1 MANFKIGY
9 LDDDYSLLRTM
20 KRSLKKY
27 NMELVDLK
35 VIKDVSNVNI
45 LIDYILD
52 EQLECLLV
60 DYDLMELDSKLYG
73 TLVIKELN
81 AILPDFTCFLL
92 TNYPEQGIS
101 EQLVQRIF
109 VQDKSIFAEDDNS
122 DSFIVFI
129 NKIKNSI
136 ECFRKRLLYNKEE
149 YAKLLE
155 KRKNEGLTSIEEDKF
170 LMLYHI
176 LKGYQYV
183 DELPSVLLK
192 SNTQEA
198 LENMLST
205 LSELKESIR
214 KEE

>member
-1 MANFKIGY
+1 MDNFKIGY
-9 LDDDYSLLRTM
+9 LDDDYSILRTM

-27 NMELVDLK
+27 DIELVDLK
-35 VIKDVSNVNI
+35 AITDVSDVNI

-52 EQLECLLV
+52 KQLECLFV

-81 AILPDFTCFLL
+81 AVLPDFTCFLL

-101 EQLVQRIF
+101 EKLVQKIF
-109 VQDKSIFAEDDNS
+109 VQDKSIFAEDDDS
-122 DSFIVFI
+122 ESFINFI

-136 ECFRKRLLYNKEE
+136 ECFRKRLSYNKEE
-149 YAKLLE
+149 YIKLLE
-155 KRKNEGLTSIEEDKF
+155 KRKKEELNSSEEEKF

-192 SNTQEA
+192 SNTQEV
-198 LENMLST
+198 LDCMLST
-205 LSELKESIR
+205 LNDLKQSIR
-214 KEE
+214 KEG